1 MWPERYS
8 EPGVGMRTIG
18 SILCGVN
25 SFGRRHPELRALF
38 RPAWQRCTR
47 LSWALR
53 SKVFSQRPIAF
64 DAGKHTF
71 AMVAKGQI
79 AELIWRGGFEMDE
92 RNFAAGEIKPGMRVL
107 NIGANTGLYTIIASK
122 MAGPDGMVHAFEPAS
137 KTFGLLKQNIELNGC
152 NHVVANNLALS
163 NFQGQLSLNRDPLH
177 PNFDGH
183 FFVSRLAEVSAGS
196 PAPMEIVSC
205 ITLDEYWRDVC
216 GGNIK
221 PVDFIVIDVEG
232 AELLVF
238 EGALRTI
245 EASPNLVM
253 LMECTVHIEETQT
266 LLSKFGF
273 SYYQLE
279 TDSHRPSPVELG
291 RGSFVAVRGMRR
303 IF

>member
-1 MWPERYS
+1 MQ
-8 EPGVGMRTIG
+8 TIG
-18 SILCGVN
+18 SILSGVN
-25 SFGRRHPELRALF
+25 SFGKRHPELRALL

-47 LSWALR
+47 TLWALR
-53 SKVFSQRPIAF
+53 SKMLSRRPIAF
-64 DAGKHTF
+64 EAGKQTF

-79 AELIWRGGFEMDE
+79 AELIWRGRFEMSE
-92 RNFAAGEIKPGMRVL
+92 RNFAAGEIKPGMRVM

-152 NHVVANNLALS
+152 NNVVANNLALS
-163 NFQGQLSLNRDPLH
+163 NFQGQLALNRDPLH
-177 PNFDGH
+177 PSFDGH
-183 FFVSRLAEVSAGS
+183 FFVSRMAEVSAGL

-205 ITLDEYWRDVC
+205 TTLDEYWRDVC
-216 GGNIK
+216 GGIIK
-221 PVDFIVIDVEG
+221 TVDFIVIDVEG

-253 LMECTVHIEETQT
+253 LMECTQHIQETQA
-266 LLSKFGF
+266 LLHNFGF
-273 SYYQLE
+273 AYYQLE
-279 TDSHRPSPVELG
+279 SDSHRPLPGEIG
-291 RGSFVAVRGMRR
+291 RGSVVAVRGTRR